1 MKAATYISKIQKEQV
16 CSIAT
21 AEKLT
26 EALHREGL
34 LDENL
39 VVRFRPL
46 FGDFDIVE
54 RSWFT
59 VQESKVF
66 INVGNIENLM
76 TVILKMNEGGSDD

>member
-1 MKAATYISKIQKEQV
+1 MKASTYISKIQKEQI

-46 FGDFDIVE
+46 FGDFDILE
-54 RSWFT
+54 KSWFT
-59 VQESKVF
+59 IQKSNVF
-66 INVGNIENLM
+66 IQVGKIENLM
-76 TVILKMNEGGSDD
+76 VVIQEIKKGA